1 MNLMVFLMWCCIIGL
16 VFVFFGI
23 FFWFLDD
30 DYENCVIGCIV
41 SDDVLWLFKYGGNFG
56 ELIFFFLLL
65 CG

>member
-16 VFVFFGI
+16 VFVLFGI

-41 SDDVLWLFKYGGNFG
+41 SDDVLWLFKN
-56 ELIFFFLLL
+56 
-65 CG
+65 

>member
-41 SDDVLWLFKYGGNFG
+41 SDDVLWLFKY
-56 ELIFFFLLL
+56 
-65 CG
+65 